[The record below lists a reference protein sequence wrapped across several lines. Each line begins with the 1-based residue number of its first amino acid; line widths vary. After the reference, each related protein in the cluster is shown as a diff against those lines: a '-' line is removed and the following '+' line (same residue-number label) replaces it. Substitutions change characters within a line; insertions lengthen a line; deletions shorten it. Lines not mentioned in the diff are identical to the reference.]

1 MYIYATITILFI
13 IVGYKPIDIDC
24 FFASPL
30 TSTYAIN
37 NITCANS
44 TISTGNSTG
53 FVFIPYP
60 IYSFCVILVGISA
73 TGQTIMV
80 QQPIQSPWVDLSWVY
95 NLGGSGSNTDHPKQY
110 GWIRMSQT
118 RCTGFSPS
126 SDIGYGPCTSL
137 S

>member
-1 MYIYATITILFI
+1 MNTIGNWTIVKSPQYLRFNGIMIKTGYDQSLDGVAIDATVVNHLR
-13 IVGYKPIDIDC
+13 C
-24 FFASPL
+24 FVKLNP
-30 TSTYAIN
+30 STN
-37 NITCANS
+37 
-44 TISTGNSTG
+44 
-53 FVFIPYP
+53 P
-60 IYSFCVILVGISA
+60 VGISA

-80 QQPIQSPWVDLSWVY
+80 QQPIQSPWVDLSWAY